1 MDTRQTGLKMI
12 PALENVKYDVFLILP
27 SPILMVVLGILGI
40 VLWGGMTEECD
51 DFYEANHGLLL
62 GVFHVQVTCLR
73 SSACPAII
81 DG

>member
-1 MDTRQTGLKMI
+1 MI

-27 SPILMVVLGILGI
+27 SPILMVVLG
-40 VLWGGMTEECD
+40 GMTEECD

-62 GVFHVQVTCLR
+62 GVFHIQVTCLR

>member
-1 MDTRQTGLKMI
+1 
-12 PALENVKYDVFLILP
+12 
-27 SPILMVVLGILGI
+27 MVVLGILGI
-40 VLWGGMTEECD
+40 VMWGGMTEECD

-62 GVFHVQVTCLR
+62 GVFHIQVTCLR